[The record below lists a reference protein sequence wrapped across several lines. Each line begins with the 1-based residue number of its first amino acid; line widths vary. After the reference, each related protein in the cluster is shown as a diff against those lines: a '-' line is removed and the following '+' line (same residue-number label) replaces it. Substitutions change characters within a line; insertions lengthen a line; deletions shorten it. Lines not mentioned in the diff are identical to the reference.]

1 MKKDIK
7 YRLTEL
13 DTALKA
19 LEIGISNFNKTR
31 EEAHLLGVKATLRA
45 LIALGGKNMTPLLID
60 VAKYLNVPLEF
71 YSTAPKK
78 QRDIEPGLVA
88 SVIAARSW
96 YVYPRI
102 DLQKFTLEEWLTSP
116 AYFVSKTREYK
127 NRNDV
132 LRQISES
139 EGGAH
144 FDGVVKEIVDELQRQ
159 SGSRYNGIQLFL
171 VDLSAL
177 VFWLGRR
184 LLLTNDCHSKG
195 IDPGNDERIKKHDE
209 FFNKLH
215 ISIM

>member
-1 MKKDIK
+1 MEKNIK

-19 LEIGISNFNKTR
+19 LEIGIGNFNKTH

-45 LIALGGKNMTPLLID
+45 LIALGGRNMTPLLID
-60 VAKYLNVPLEF
+60 VAKYLNLPLEF

-78 QRDIEPGLVA
+78 QSDIEPGLAV
-88 SVIAARSW
+88 SIIAAKSW
-96 YVYPRI
+96 FVYPRK
-102 DLQKFTLEEWLTSP
+102 DLQKFTLEEWLMSP
-116 AYFVSKTREYK
+116 AYFLSNTREYR

-144 FDGVVKEIVDELQRQ
+144 FDRVVKEIVEELQRQ

-184 LLLTNDCHSKG
+184 LLLINDCHSKG
-195 IDPGNDERIKKHDE
+195 IDPSNDERIKKHDE
-209 FFNKLH
+209 FFDKLH